1 VARRKRGLGVQSDRK
16 IRGRNRAEKRGEGER
31 KVYVRTF
38 C

>member
-1 VARRKRGLGVQSDRK
+1 VARRKRGLVGSDRK
-16 IRGRNRAEKRGEGER
+16 IRGRNRAEERGEGER